1 MNLSEIVGNNIR
13 FHRTKQ
19 NISQEE
25 LAEYSDLHPSY
36 ISQLERGKK
45 KPTVDT
51 LYKISR
57 GLKVPLT
64 TILGGIDEL
73 EDTGDNY
80 PYKCF
85 LLVNKQAASNQ
96 LALYE
101 IIKNVLAIK

>member
-19 NISQEE
+19 NISQEQ
-25 LAEYSDLHPSY
+25 LAEYSNLHPSY
-36 ISQLERGKK
+36 IGQLERGKK
-45 KPTVDT
+45 KPTIDT
-51 LYKISR
+51 LYKISL

-73 EDTGDNY
+73 DDTNESY

-85 LLVNKQAASNQ
+85 LLVNEQTAQNQ
-96 LALYE
+96 IALYE
-101 IIKNVLAIK
+101 ILRNALSIK

>member
-19 NISQEE
+19 NISQEQ

-36 ISQLERGKK
+36 IGQLERGKK
-45 KPTVDT
+45 KPTIDT

-73 EDTGDNY
+73 DDTNDNY
-80 PYKCF
+80 PYKCY
-85 LLVNKQAASNQ
+85 LLVSKQTAPNQ
-96 LALYE
+96 VVLYE
-101 IIKNVLAIK
+101 ILQNALSIK